1 MILQNQATSLL
12 KPFFSKARGKIIP
25 GAYRLQK
32 LLVNWLDQGILNL
45 PSVLI
50 TGSNGKGT
58 TCAFIESILRASGF
72 KTGLYTSPH
81 LIHPAE
87 RIRINGI
94 PINDK
99 LLETTIIEVKKQA
112 NIHLPDASFFEIL
125 TAVGLLIFLKEKIDF
140 LICEVGLGGYEDSTN
155 AISPMVSAIT
165 SVSLEHTEIL
175 GHSLYQIGR
184 DKAFV
189 ARRNRPLIVSSQIPL
204 EAQNGIFETA
214 KIIGSH
220 VVMSSDSKT
229 CAFTNTVKKIDNCNL
244 NTALAVVDLLK
255 QNLPKKY
262 SEKISKAAIE
272 YGKLNMFWPGRFDI
286 RTIRNRCVIFDA
298 SHNPEGFEFFL
309 QQYTKSKFADKKCVL
324 LFSSLNDKDWRKTVL
339 EIPKIANFVFFT
351 QINSDRAEKLEN
363 FSQYIAT
370 LENNFVEY
378 EAIENMND
386 AIEKSFSLHPDNPIV
401 ITGSIAFIGAVMELL
416 NVEVFLN
423 D

>member
-1 MILQNQATSLL
+1 MTLQNQATSLL
-12 KPFFSKARGKIIP
+12 KPFFNKTRGKMIP

-94 PINDK
+94 PINDE
-99 LLETTIIEVKKQA
+99 LLETTIIEITKQA
-112 NIHLPDASFFEIL
+112 DIHLPDASFFEIL
-125 TAVGLLIFLKEKIDF
+125 TAVGFLIFFKEKIDF

-155 AISPMVSAIT
+155 ATSPIVSAIT
-165 SVSLEHTEIL
+165 SISLEHTEIL
-175 GHSLYQIGR
+175 GDSLYQIGK

-189 ARRNRPLIVSSQIPL
+189 ARRNRPIVVASQIPL
-204 EAQNGIFETA
+204 EAKNGIFESA
-214 KIIGSH
+214 EIIGAH
-220 VVMSSDSKT
+220 VVFSSVKEI
-229 CAFTNTVKKIDNCNL
+229 TNDNCNL
-244 NTALAVVDLLK
+244 NTALTVIDLLK
-255 QNLPKKY
+255 IKLPKNL
-262 SEKISKAAIE
+262 SEKIDHKTIE
-272 YGKLNMFWPGRFDI
+272 YGKKNMFWPGRFDI

-309 QQYTKSKFADKKCVL
+309 RQYTNSKFADKKCVL
-324 LFSSLNDKDWRKTVL
+324 LFSSLNDKDWRKTLL
-339 EIPKIANFVFFT
+339 EIPKIASFVFFT
-351 QINSDRAEKLEN
+351 QIESDRAEKLEN

-378 EAIENMND
+378 ETIGTIND
-386 AIEKSFSLHPDNPIV
+386 AIEKAFSLYPDDPIV

-416 NVEVFLN
+416 SVEVFLN
-423 D
+423 G